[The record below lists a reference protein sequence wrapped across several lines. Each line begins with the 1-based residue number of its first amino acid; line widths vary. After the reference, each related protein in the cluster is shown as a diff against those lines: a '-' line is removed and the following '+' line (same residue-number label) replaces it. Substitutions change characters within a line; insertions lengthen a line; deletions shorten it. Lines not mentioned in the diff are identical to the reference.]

1 MFRALY
7 TAASGMSAQD
17 LNLENIANDLAN
29 ANTTGYRRRRLQ
41 FEDLVYQN
49 LVVPGSAMTQ
59 QTTVPSGLQVGL
71 GTRSASSEVITS
83 QGNLVQTNNPLDLAV
98 QGHGFFQVLTPSGQ
112 IAYTRDGSF
121 HLNQNRQIVTSDGNP
136 VQPAITIP
144 ANALTISIGS
154 DGTVTVTEPNQN
166 QAAQVGAIQLALF
179 PNSGG
184 LLNIGNNL
192 YVPTT
197 ASGDPITGTPGSAQG
212 FGTLQQGMVEQSN
225 VNVVDEFIQMI
236 LAQRSYES
244 NSKVVQAANQMF
256 QELNNLPQ

>member
-7 TAASGMSAQD
+7 TAGSGMSAQD

-29 ANTTGYRRRRLQ
+29 ANTTGYRQHRVQ
-41 FEDLVYQN
+41 FEDLVYQD
-49 LVVPGSAMTQ
+49 LVVPGAAMTQ
-59 QTTVPSGLQVGL
+59 QTTIPTGLQVGL
-71 GTRSASSEVITS
+71 GVRSASSEIITTE
-83 QGNLVQTNNPLDLAV
+83 GNLTNTGNPLDLAI
-98 QGHGFFQVLTPSGQ
+98 QGDGFFQVLTPSGQ

-121 HLNQNRQIVTSDGNP
+121 HLDQNRQIVTSDGNP

-144 ANALTISIGS
+144 ANATSISIGS
-154 DGTVTVTEPNQN
+154 DGTVTVQEPNQT
-166 QAAQVGAIQLALF
+166 QAAQVGSIQLALF

-184 LLNIGNNL
+184 LMNTGNNL

-197 ASGDPITGTPGSAQG
+197 ASGQPVVGSPGSAEG
-212 FGTLQQGMVEQSN
+212 IGTLQQGMLESAN

-236 LAQRSYES
+236 LAQRSYEA